1 MNMRRLNVAEKY
13 DVDRLHVTNFK
24 NRIPLGTTKN
34 FYLVA
39 RGQKNMGIK
48 KALDSMHETY

>member
-1 MNMRRLNVAEKY
+1 MNMRRLSLTESY

-24 NRIPLGTTKN
+24 NRIPLGTTEN

-39 RGQKNMGIK
+39 GGQKILG
-48 KALDSMHETY
+48 